1 MKNGS
6 SCYPLM
12 ACIVAGRALRME
24 QGTSQLWE
32 LLLLARSTTGPNRFT
47 CAECFAVLEHDADL
61 LALGVPIDKLRSS
74 IHHHLSLCS
83 GCESEFNQ
91 WLGRLEDGEDFKP

>member
-1 MKNGS
+1 LKNGS

-47 CAECFAVLEHDADL
+47 CAECFAVLEHDAD
-61 LALGVPIDKLRSS
+61 ARGVNRNLTSGLEGLRTGKILNPDSD
-74 IHHHLSLCS
+74 
-83 GCESEFNQ
+83 
-91 WLGRLEDGEDFKP
+91 WV